1 MCFDPFPFPAV
12 SDEGLKDRIRTEA
25 EALDVL
31 HRDIVTAGL
40 TLTQVYNVI
49 DALNEVRTGKRS
61 LTDSERDT
69 YERGLVSVVAQRLAE
84 IDRLV
89 ALAYGWEGEL
99 RIPTQSGQGFRFDV
113 GHRSDLIPATI
124 PK

>member
-1 MCFDPFPFPAV
+1 MGAGNDPRYQNEMCFDPFPFPAV
-12 SDEGLKDRIRTEA
+12 PDEALKDRVRAEA

-40 TLTQVYNVI
+40 TITDAYNVL
-49 DALNEVRTGKRS
+49 DALTEVNAGTRS
-61 LTDSERDT
+61 LTDAERDT

-89 ALAYGWEGEL
+89 AKHTGGAASY
-99 RIPTQSGQGFRFDV
+99 RTR
-113 GHRSDLIPATI
+113 RY
-124 PK
+124 